1 VLATA
6 PLAPKPLSLGQVVET
21 LTALRELPELL
32 GSVEKANRAALYQA
46 LGLTVRYRRIGSIE
60 EVKLTS
66 TLRGVDLERVGGPTW
81 TRGPR
86 PLAMEDPWSD
96 LCRAA

>member
-1 VLATA
+1 MNVSDSCGA
-6 PLAPKPLSLGQVVET
+6 GE
-21 LTALRELPELL
+21 LTEQELRELLEGVGGLTAML
-32 GSVEKANRAALYQA
+32 AKADSAERQQVYRAAGVHLRYQRSEEGERVTA
-46 LGLTVRYRRIGSIE
+46 SLRVGLF
-60 EVKLTS
+60 
-66 TLRGVDLERVGGPTW
+66 RVGGPTW